1 MEIFMKRNLKLALL
15 MAFCLT
21 ATACGKT
28 AEKPAEKKAEKQA
41 LNCNNKSPHKNN
53 SLGVL

>member
-1 MEIFMKRNLKLALL
+1 MKRNLKLALL

-28 AEKPAEKKAEKQA
+28 AEKPAEKKVEKQT
-41 LNCNNKSPHKNN
+41 LNCKNKSPHKNN

>member
-1 MEIFMKRNLKLALL
+1 MKRNLKLALL

-28 AEKPAEKKAEKQA
+28 AEKPAEKR
-41 LNCNNKSPHKNN
+41 LKSKP
-53 SLGVL
+53 